1 MKVFGAIVVMLFLM
15 TTTISANAIAKPLQI
30 KQDVSSAIVI
40 DASTGQI
47 LAEKNADKLGPIA
60 SQSKLLTAYEVLK
73 AIDSGKIKWSD
84 KVMISK
90 KADLFKKDSRMF
102 SHLAVKAGDRLTVR
116 ELYNT
121 MITLSANDA
130 AFALAEY
137 LTPKKN
143 DYCTSFTIVG

>member
-1 MKVFGAIVVMLFLM
+1 MKHIKIIGALVAMLFLM
-15 TTTISANAIAKPLQI
+15 TTAVSANAIAKPLEI

-47 LAEKNADKLGPIA
+47 LAVKNADKLGPIA
-60 SQSKLLTAYEVLK
+60 SQSKLLTAYAVLK
-73 AIDSGKIKWSD
+73 AINSGKIKWSD
-84 KVMISK
+84 KVTISK
-90 KADLFKKDSRMF
+90 KADLSKQDSHLF

-137 LTPKKN
+137 MTPKNMTTAKAL
-143 DYCTSFTIVG
+143 